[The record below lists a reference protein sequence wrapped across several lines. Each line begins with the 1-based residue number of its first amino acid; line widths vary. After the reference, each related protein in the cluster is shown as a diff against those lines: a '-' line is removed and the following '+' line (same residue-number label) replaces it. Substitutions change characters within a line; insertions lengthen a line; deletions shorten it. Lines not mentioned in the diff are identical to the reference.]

1 MRSFSLAIAMAIIS
15 AAAAAPTADATV
27 PELSLVQSL
36 NAKAAADAKNT
47 VQQMLETGSDSS
59 ACKDLAGSILTEV
72 EDNIKSQEELLSNMP
87 DGSACKSEGQGVV
100 DAAQAAI
107 DSAQTMKSSADAAA
121 ATAASAPVDFGT
133 YSLSSISTTSC
144 TQFES
149 DPVYTAAV
157 ATSQQAQNAAT
168 TAAAELT
175 AAQNELTSAQ
185 DAQAKA
191 IKTCECAAFTA
202 YDTAYKQANTRSDE
216 DLSAWKKG
224 KHMQCVLAGTD
235 ASACDVGSPPEV
247 TKRTLAAGVDQS
259 ACAPVKVELGCAAVN
274 GYQLPGETLPQGYG
288 WYGSPRLGMSCN
300 QLCASCG
307 KTFDAPH
314 TVQTGN
320 KACNFF
326 HPDFPPYPN
335 WEAVGTAC
343 VENGHNYCHGAN
355 GQMPNGAWQHQ
366 VCMVQCVCKA

>member
-1 MRSFSLAIAMAIIS
+1 MPREFECLVSRYF
-15 AAAAAPTADATV
+15 
-27 PELSLVQSL
+27 LS
-36 NAKAAADAKNT
+36 
-47 VQQMLETGSDSS
+47 
-59 ACKDLAGSILTEV
+59 
-72 EDNIKSQEELLSNMP
+72 SQLLSNMP

-133 YSLSSISTTSC
+133 YSLSSISTSTSC
-144 TQFES
+144 TQFQN

-157 ATSQQAQNAAT
+157 ITSQQAQDAAT

-185 DAQAKA
+185 KAQATA
-191 IKTCECAAFTA
+191 IKTCECAAYTG
-202 YDTAYKQANTRSDE
+202 YDAAYKVANTRSDA

-288 WYGSPRLGMSCN
+288 WYGSPRVGVSCN

-314 TVQTGN
+314 TVQTDT
-320 KACNFF
+320 KACHFF
-326 HPDFPPYPN
+326 HPDFKAEGA
-335 WEAVGTAC
+335 WEALTVGC
-343 VENGHNYCHGAN
+343 VEPSHSVPTCNSAN
-355 GQMPNGAWQHQ
+355 GQMPSGTWKHSI
-366 VCMVQCVCKA
+366 CYVQCVCKA